1 DLVVEEEAPV
11 LVGLDGEILDQRES
25 SHGGSVARGRKVVP
39 SGGPPYDRAMQLV
52 ERRHRRSERIGAA
65 LTYQLE
71 HVTDVEDLH
80 AFVLADRNGLALA
93 TASAPTS
100 ALDVE
105 ELSALCPL
113 LGEGRV
119 QREAMD
125 AALGDGRT
133 TEIMPVDIDG
143 ELLYL
148 LCVAGARDAAERSA
162 RRAAPGVRR
171 RLGRCLGRSSRG

>member
-1 DLVVEEEAPV
+1 
-11 LVGLDGEILDQRES
+11 
-25 SHGGSVARGRKVVP
+25 
-39 SGGPPYDRAMQLV
+39 MQLV

-71 HVTDVEDLH
+71 HVTDVEELH

-93 TASAPTS
+93 TASSASS

-125 AALGDGRT
+125 AALGEGRT
-133 TEIMPVDIDG
+133 AEIMAVDIDG
-143 ELLYL
+143 EPMYL
-148 LCVAGARDAAERSA
+148 LCVAGGRDAAERSVQ
-162 RRAAPGVRR
+162 RAAPGVRR
-171 RLGRCLGRSSRG
+171 ILGR

>member
-1 DLVVEEEAPV
+1 
-11 LVGLDGEILDQRES
+11 
-25 SHGGSVARGRKVVP
+25 
-39 SGGPPYDRAMQLV
+39 MQLL

-71 HVTDVEDLH
+71 HVTNVEDLY
-80 AFVLADRNGLALA
+80 AFVLVDRNGLALA
-93 TASAPTS
+93 TASSRTS

-125 AALGDGRT
+125 AALGNGRT
-133 TEIMPVDIDG
+133 AEIITVDVGG
-143 ELLYL
+143 ERLYL
-148 LCVAGARDAAERSA
+148 LCVAGGRAAAVRSVL
-162 RRAAPGVRR
+162 RAAPGVRR
-171 RLGRCLGRSSRG
+171 ILGR